1 MVKRLGWSV
10 LLLLV
15 MACLGC
21 VTTTKPVPRG
31 AGSLSAGRAEAPPQ
45 AAINTL
51 RSRLDYVIRHNVTA
65 ADVPR
70 ALGTFTMS
78 GYALADPGTFWGQRA
93 LPGSGGS
100 FSEYYL
106 TYRRSYVILLLKD
119 LDENTHQCIDA
130 RLFPRTSADY
140 ELATGRVQ
148 VDDQPI
154 DESVIVLVNRK
165 WSGRSSTDVRA
176 AFRPNAETGRIEDV
190 RYRTIRIFREE

>member
-1 MVKRLGWSV
+1 VVKRLGWSV
-10 LLLLV
+10 PFLLV

-21 VTTTKPVPRG
+21 VTTATPAVRT
-31 AGSLSAGRAEAPPQ
+31 AGGLSAGRAETLPP
-45 AAINTL
+45 AVVDTL
-51 RSRLDYVIRHNVTA
+51 RNRLDYVIRHNVA
-65 ADVPR
+65 DDDVPR
-70 ALGTFTMS
+70 ALGTFSMS
-78 GYALADPGTFWGQRA
+78 DYALADPGTFWGQRA

-106 TYRRSYVILLLKD
+106 TYRRTYVILLLKD
-119 LDENTHQCIDA
+119 LDESTHRCIDA
-130 RLFPRTSADY
+130 RVFPRTTSDY

-154 DESVIVLVNRK
+154 DESVIVLVNRT
-165 WSGRSSTDVRA
+165 WSGSSSTDVRA

>member
-10 LLLLV
+10 PLLLV
-15 MACLGC
+15 VACLGC
-21 VTTTKPVPRG
+21 VSTAKPAPRAAG
-31 AGSLSAGRAEAPPQ
+31 AISAGRAETPPQ
-45 AAINTL
+45 AAVDTL
-51 RSRLDYVIRHNVTA
+51 RNRLDYVIRNTVA
-65 ADVPR
+65 ASDVPR

-78 GYALADPGTFWGQRA
+78 DYAMADPGTFWGQRA
-93 LPGSGGS
+93 LAGSSGS

-106 TYRRSYVILLLKD
+106 TYRHTYVILLLKD

-130 RLFPRTSADY
+130 RLFPRTSAGY

-154 DESVIVLVNRK
+154 DESVVVLVNRT
-165 WSGRSSTDVRA
+165 WSGSSSTDVRA

-190 RYRTIRIFREE
+190 RYRTIRIFREQ